1 MGELTQREAVEKQL
15 EKQNGLKNH
24 MELCIQNLEED
35 VEEKKATIASLKSQL
50 EDIKCINLEMYTKLA
65 ECEYEISQKGELVA
79 KLENKTREISQMLN
93 NLNKIT
99 ATPEKKKVD

>member
-1 MGELTQREAVEKQL
+1 MFQ
-15 EKQNGLKNH
+15 
-24 MELCIQNLEED
+24 
-35 VEEKKATIASLKSQL
+35 
-50 EDIKCINLEMYTKLA
+50 

-99 ATPEKKKVD
+99 ATPEKKPKAKTVEDQTDVKALEQDEKDAVKLKVEETVKIVVEEASNDEKK

>member
-1 MGELTQREAVEKQL
+1 MFQ
-15 EKQNGLKNH
+15 
-24 MELCIQNLEED
+24 
-35 VEEKKATIASLKSQL
+35 
-50 EDIKCINLEMYTKLA
+50 

-99 ATPEKKKVD
+99 TTPVKKKKHEINSSNKESKEEDRQEEIPENYREDIKIVIDKVEESKTK

>member
-1 MGELTQREAVEKQL
+1 MFQ
-15 EKQNGLKNH
+15 
-24 MELCIQNLEED
+24 
-35 VEEKKATIASLKSQL
+35 
-50 EDIKCINLEMYTKLA
+50 

-99 ATPEKKKVD
+99 ATPEKKKVDKTSKSQNEKTGNQTLVANSNEASGKTEEESKSKPADVNIVVETAQ